1 MLGLV
6 NLGFESK
13 IIGFYFGAESTKQPV
28 FSIIK
33 VSKSKSKS
41 KSKCKGWGNKFVF
54 TWNICNEKKK
64 SYY

>member
-33 VSKSKSKS
+33 VSNFS
-41 KSKCKGWGNKFVF
+41 KGWGNKFVF

>member
-41 KSKCKGWGNKFVF
+41 KSKCKG
-54 TWNICNEKKK
+54 
-64 SYY
+64 